1 MRIKELEPL
10 GIEVTGWSLSGAT
23 GGEAEW
29 LRSRLAE
36 RGVAVIRGQE
46 ALDDDAF
53 VAFLSLLGRMTFTE
67 GETPLAHQ
75 PALNFV
81 SNKGRQTPPRSV
93 WHSDTSYVAAP
104 PSYTA
109 LRGVEIPEDGGET
122 LFSCQYRAWEGL
134 PEAVRGA
141 LRDRTV
147 RHGATGVEDATV
159 TRHPLVRRHP
169 VSGREALFLT
179 TPERV
184 GDLSGVDPLR
194 SERIVDVL
202 YRHSTRAGRV
212 LRHRWRPGDVV
223 IWDNRCT
230 MHRAD
235 HSATVGPRVLHRG
248 MVAGERP
255 IPVAA

>member
-1 MRIKELEPL
+1 MRIEALEPL
-10 GIEVTGWSLSGAT
+10 GAEVTGWSVARAT
-23 GGEAEW
+23 AEEAES
-29 LRSRLAE
+29 LRRLLAD
-36 RGVAVIRGQE
+36 RGVAVIRDQDG
-46 ALDDDAF
+46 LDDDGF
-53 VAFLSLLGRMTFTE
+53 VAFLRKLGEMTFTE

-81 SNKGRQTPPRSV
+81 SNVGRTRPPRSV
-93 WHSDTSYVAAP
+93 WHSDTSYVAEP
-104 PSYTA
+104 PAYTA

-134 PEAVRGA
+134 PASLRDA
-141 LRDRTV
+141 LRGRTV
-147 RHGATGVEDATV
+147 RHGATGVADATV

-169 VSGREALFLT
+169 VSRREALFLT

-184 GDLSGVDPLR
+184 GDLSGADAGQ
-194 SERIVDVL
+194 SERIVDAL

-235 HSATVGPRVLHRG
+235 HSATVGRRVLHRG

>member
-1 MRIKELEPL
+1 MRINELEPL
-10 GIEVTGWSLSGAT
+10 GAEIDGWDLAAAT
-23 GGEAEW
+23 AGEAD
-29 LRSRLAE
+29 RLKALLAD
-36 RGVAVIRGQE
+36 RGVAVIRGQDG
-46 ALDDDAF
+46 LDDDAF
-53 VAFLSLLGRMTFTE
+53 VAFLSRLGEMTFTE
-67 GETPLAHQ
+67 GEQPLAHQ

-81 SNKGRQTPPRSV
+81 SNKGRTTPPRSV

-104 PSYTA
+104 PAYTA

-134 PEAVRGA
+134 PATMREA
-141 LRDRTV
+141 LRGCTA
-147 RHGATGVEDATV
+147 RHGATGVADATV

-169 VSGREALFLT
+169 VSRREALFLT

-184 GDLSGVDPLR
+184 GDLSGLEPAR
-194 SERIVDVL
+194 SERVVDAL
-202 YRHSTRAGRV
+202 YRHSVRRGRV